1 VLFLIG
7 NYFLI
12 INFME
17 NSFLGH
23 LDWRNA
29 EKHFDPA
36 KKVSDADME
45 KILKAVHMA
54 PSSFG
59 LQPYHVHVV
68 KNDDVRAKLKEAAFG
83 QAQVSD
89 SSFVLVFSG
98 RSDDLKPRIDK
109 YFEMATGGNAEAMKA
124 MEGYKGMMQGF
135 SEGMN
140 KELLRA
146 WAERQAYIALGFGL
160 AACAEL
166 AIDSCPM
173 EGFDKEAFDKIL
185 GLPEDFH
192 SVVMMAVGYR
202 KEDAEHFPKVRY
214 PKEDLFTTV

>member
-1 VLFLIG
+1 
-7 NYFLI
+7 
-12 INFME
+12 MD
-17 NSFLGH
+17 NSFLAH
-23 LDWRNA
+23 LEWRNA
-29 EKHFDPA
+29 EKHFDPT
-36 KKVSDADME
+36 KKVSDEDEA
-45 KILKAVHMA
+45 KILGAVHMA

-68 KNDDVRAKLKEAAFG
+68 KSDEVRAKLKEAAFG

-98 RSDDLKPRIDK
+98 RSDDLLPRIDK
-109 YFEMATGGNAEAMKA
+109 YFEMATGGNAEAMTA
-124 MEGYKGMMQGF
+124 MAGYKGMMQGF
-135 SEGMN
+135 AGGMN
-140 KELLRA
+140 KETLRA

-185 GLPEDFH
+185 ALPEGFH
-192 SVVMMAVGYR
+192 SVVMMTVGYR
-202 KEDAEHFPKVRY
+202 KEDAEHFPKVRFGAD
-214 PKEDLFTTV
+214 DLFTTV